1 MEKYLVQRKMDDSLR
16 DWQKDLLQERKV
28 TDTLEKVDTKE
39 IMYGII
45 TFFACFGILVFM
57 QPNFVLKKQETKP
70 YESAHIDYSTLFL
83 ISIFFSIVVMSV
95 LWMKDRS
102 ELYT

>member
-1 MEKYLVQRKMDDSLR
+1 MDDSLR

-28 TDTLEKVDTKE
+28 ADTIEKVDTKE

-45 TFFACFGILVFM
+45 TFFASFAILYFM
-57 QPNFVLKKQETKP
+57 QPTFILQKQDTKS
-70 YESAHIDYSTLFL
+70 YESARIDYSIVFL
-83 ISIFFSIVVMSV
+83 ISGFFGIGVMSI

-102 ELYT
+102 EILH